1 MKDAGDQM
9 SVMQPG
15 DAAPDFTLPGVPP
28 GEYRLADQRGRPVVL
43 VFYPGDFTPVCTTQL
58 SHYQEN
64 WDTFARTGAVLWA
77 VSVDDLERH
86 ERFAK
91 ARSLGFPLLADTTGE
106 VSRQFDALGE
116 LGTSN
121 RVVVVLDAQG
131 RLVWRREEPFGL
143 TFAEMDEIVA
153 HLGALGLAADP
164 ARSA

>member
-1 MKDAGDQM
+1 M
-9 SVMQPG
+9 SAMQPG
-15 DAAPDFTLPGVPP
+15 DMAPDFTLPGVPV

-58 SHYQEN
+58 SHYQER
-64 WDTFARTGAVLWA
+64 WDTFAHTGAVLWA

-91 ARSLGFPLLADTTGE
+91 ARSLGFPLLSDTTGE
-106 VSRQFDALGE
+106 VSRQYDAFGE

-121 RVVVVLDAQG
+121 RVVVVIDAEG
-131 RLVWRREEPFGL
+131 RVVWRHEEPFGL

-153 HLGALGLAADP
+153 HLDNLGLARAQAPTP
-164 ARSA
+164 A